1 MGGSSST
8 TPGISRTSGVHR
20 LYAAIDHERAHIGG
34 FIRGEFGCPR
44 AGCPTDQLHDR
55 QRVVDLLSPSATAW
69 ERHEHTRRLTA
80 MRRLVFALVLLVV
93 IAACARQPQPDQSIP
108 AEISGEWE
116 LVRGSIGGAAIPTPE
131 GARVTLQIKDTELKG
146 RAFCNIYHAQY
157 RLTRG
162 RLILDGLVSSEMGC
176 ESALMAAERTY
187 LEALAVADGV
197 PRTDSD
203 ELVLVGEGVELQFT
217 RADSTLP

>member
-1 MGGSSST
+1 
-8 TPGISRTSGVHR
+8 
-20 LYAAIDHERAHIGG
+20 
-34 FIRGEFGCPR
+34 
-44 AGCPTDQLHDR
+44 
-55 QRVVDLLSPSATAW
+55 
-69 ERHEHTRRLTA
+69 

-187 LEALAVADGV
+187 LEV